1 MPSRCYLRTLTA
13 VVASLWLAGAAL
25 ALDTYTPD
33 PAHTTV
39 GFSARHFVITK
50 VRGHFKEFS
59 ATIMYDEQ
67 DITKSSM
74 QGTIK
79 VASIDTSNQKRDDHL
94 RSGDFFDAAKFPEI
108 TFRSTR
114 VEKRG
119 DAYVMVGPLTIR
131 DVTKEVAVPFNL
143 TGKVQDPGGKERV
156 GFDAYLKINRK
167 DFGVSWD
174 KKMDNGSLIVSD
186 DIDIELLVEAIK
198 K

>member
-1 MPSRCYLRTLTA
+1 MLSRFDVRSLTA
-13 VVASLWLAGAAL
+13 VAVSLWLAGTAL
-25 ALDTYTPD
+25 AIDTYTPD
-33 PAHTTV
+33 PSHTTV
-39 GFSARHFVITK
+39 GFTARHFVITK
-50 VRGHFKEFS
+50 VRGQFKEFT

-67 DITKSSM
+67 DITKSSL
-74 QGTIK
+74 QGSIK
-79 VASIDTSNQKRDDHL
+79 TASIDTGNQKRDDHL

-114 VEKRG
+114 VEKQG

-131 DVTKEVAVPFNL
+131 DVTKEVSVPFNL
-143 TGKVQDPGGKERV
+143 TGKVTDPNGKERV

-174 KKMDNGSLIVSD
+174 KKMDNGSLVVSD
-186 DIDIELLVEAIK
+186 TIDIEIIVEAIK

>member
-1 MPSRCYLRTLTA
+1 MLSRGFVHTLTA
-13 VVASLWLAGAAL
+13 VIASLWLAGTAL
-25 ALDTYTPD
+25 AMDTYTPD
-33 PAHTTV
+33 PSHTTV

-50 VRGHFKEFS
+50 VRGQFKEFT

-67 DITKSSM
+67 DITKSSL

-79 VASIDTSNQKRDDHL
+79 VASIDTGNQKRDDHL
-94 RSGDFFDAAKFPEI
+94 RSADFFDAAKFPDI

-114 VEKRG
+114 IEKQG

-131 DVTKEVAVPFNL
+131 DVTKEVKVPFNL
-143 TGKVQDPGGKERV
+143 TGKVTDPNGKQRV

-167 DFGVSWD
+167 DFGVAWE
-174 KKMDNGSLIVSD
+174 KKMDNGGLVVSD

>member
-1 MPSRCYLRTLTA
+1 MA
-13 VVASLWLAGAAL
+13 AVASLWLAGTAFAAE
-25 ALDTYTPD
+25 TYTPD

-50 VRGHFKEFS
+50 VRGRFNDYTAS
-59 ATIMYDEQ
+59 LMYDEK
-67 DITKSSM
+67 DITKSSL

-79 VASIDTSNQKRDDHL
+79 VASIDTGNAKRDDHL
-94 RSGDFFDAAKFPEI
+94 RSADFFDAAKFPEI
-108 TFRSTR
+108 KFHSTR

-131 DVTKEVAVPFNL
+131 DVTKEVTVPFNV
-143 TGKVQDPGGKERV
+143 TGKVTDPTGKERV
-156 GFDAYLKINRK
+156 GFDAYLRIKRK

-174 KKMDNGSLIVSD
+174 KTMDNGSLIVSD
-186 DIDIELLVEAIK
+186 DIDIELVVEAVK